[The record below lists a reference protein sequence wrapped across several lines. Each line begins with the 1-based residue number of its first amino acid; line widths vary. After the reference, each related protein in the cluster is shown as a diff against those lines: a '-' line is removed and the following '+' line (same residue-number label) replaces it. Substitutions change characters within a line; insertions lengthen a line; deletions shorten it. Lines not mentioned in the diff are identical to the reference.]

1 MNSNNISLNNI
12 NPNKNYTHINSP
24 ENINQNLKY
33 SNSYQSKALF
43 NSNSNLNNMDE
54 EIKTKSNELYSIYN
68 KEYNYRNNQ
77 INNILNE
84 IEESKA
90 LNKNLLNEAK
100 NLNKSDRYQ
109 NIILQNESINNIF
122 NELDND
128 TLLKY
133 REENAKKLYELNQKQ
148 YNKQNYLPNSL
159 QNQVEESKNVGN
171 QINNDIYRKINTQK
185 LNTILNSEQQKI
197 ENNLEYYNKELK
209 INQKKKELLLN
220 KLFGSDYTKT
230 RANTNYDKDNDSNFI
245 NNVIDENNS
254 FGVNKYLVKDNNIRN
269 YKIKD
274 SYEKNRISNKYK
286 FVYNPYKVINGIKT
300 EVEKE
305 EIFNDTNPPD
315 IIGSFDFQ
323 RKHHFS

>member
-1 MNSNNISLNNI
+1 
-12 NPNKNYTHINSP
+12 
-24 ENINQNLKY
+24 
-33 SNSYQSKALF
+33 
-43 NSNSNLNNMDE
+43 
-54 EIKTKSNELYSIYN
+54 
-68 KEYNYRNNQ
+68 
-77 INNILNE
+77 
-84 IEESKA
+84 

-100 NLNKSDRYQ
+100 NLNKGDKYQ
-109 NIILQNESINNIF
+109 NILLQNESVNNIF

-128 TLLKY
+128 SLLKY

-148 YNKQNYLPNSL
+148 YNKQNYMPISL

-171 QINNDIYRKINTQK
+171 QINNDIYRKINSQK

-220 KLFGSDYTKT
+220 KLFGSDYAKT
-230 RANTNYDKDNDSNFI
+230 RVSTNYDKDNDSNFI

-254 FGVNKYLVKDNNIRN
+254 FGVNKYLVNDNNIRN

-305 EIFNDTNPPD
+305 EIFNDENPPD

>member
-1 MNSNNISLNNI
+1 
-12 NPNKNYTHINSP
+12 
-24 ENINQNLKY
+24 
-33 SNSYQSKALF
+33 
-43 NSNSNLNNMDE
+43 MDE
-54 EIKTKSNELYSIYN
+54 EIKKKSNELYAIYN

-84 IEESKA
+84 IEENKA

-100 NLNKSDRYQ
+100 NLNNSDRYQ

-148 YNKQNYLPNSL
+148 YNKQNYMPISL

-171 QINNDIYRKINTQK
+171 QINNDIYRKINSQK

-305 EIFNDTNPPD
+305 EIFNDENPPD
-315 IIGSFDFQ
+315 IIGNFDFQ

>member
-1 MNSNNISLNNI
+1 M
-12 NPNKNYTHINSP
+12 
-24 ENINQNLKY
+24 
-33 SNSYQSKALF
+33 
-43 NSNSNLNNMDE
+43 
-54 EIKTKSNELYSIYN
+54 
-68 KEYNYRNNQ
+68 
-77 INNILNE
+77 
-84 IEESKA
+84 
-90 LNKNLLNEAK
+90 NKNLLNEAK
-100 NLNKSDRYQ
+100 NLNKSDKYQ
-109 NIILQNESINNIF
+109 NILLQNESVNNIF

-128 TLLKY
+128 SLLKY

-171 QINNDIYRKINTQK
+171 QINNDIYRKINSQK

-254 FGVNKYLVKDNNIRN
+254 FGVNKYLVKDYNKN
-269 YKIKD
+269 YTIKD
-274 SYEKNRISNKYK
+274 SYGTNKISNKYK

-305 EIFNDTNPPD
+305 EIFNDENPPD
-315 IIGSFDFQ
+315 IIGNFDFQ